1 MNILL
6 VDDHPMFRLGV
17 TRYLGGVP
25 GMRVVGEADDGIGAL
40 NLARTVPWDAMV
52 LDLSLPN
59 LSGLEVL
66 RRLREA
72 GATGWRVV
80 MSHYPVDPYA
90 ARAIAEGASA
100 YVWKGSDPA
109 DLVAALNA
117 VSRGNVWVDG
127 AVERSAATATRAAH
141 EMLTPREY
149 QVFMAL
155 VQGRSNTE
163 TAAEL
168 NLSPSTVSNYVA
180 GIKEKLNVS
189 SRAAILAY
197 AQRAGLLG

>member
-17 TRYLGGVP
+17 ARYLGGVA
-25 GMRVVGEADDGIGAL
+25 GMRIVGETDDGIGAL
-40 NLARTVPWDAMV
+40 KLARELSWDAMV

-72 GATGWRVV
+72 GATGRRVV

-109 DLVAALNA
+109 DLVAALHA
-117 VSRGNVWVDG
+117 VSQGNVWVDG
-127 AVERSAATATRAAH
+127 AVQRSAGSSARAAH
-141 EMLTPREY
+141 EHLTPREY
-149 QVFMAL
+149 QVLLAL
-155 VQGRSNTE
+155 LQGRSTTE

-168 NLSPSTVSNYVA
+168 NLSPSTVSNHVA
-180 GIKEKLNVS
+180 SIKEKLNVS